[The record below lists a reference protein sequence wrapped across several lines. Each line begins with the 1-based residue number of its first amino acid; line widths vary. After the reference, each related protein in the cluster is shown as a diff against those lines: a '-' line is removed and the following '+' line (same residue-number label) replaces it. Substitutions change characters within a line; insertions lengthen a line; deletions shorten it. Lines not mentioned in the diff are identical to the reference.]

1 MKHLGT
7 ITSYVPKKADDTQDI
22 VCVITQAIADM
33 VAAKGGS
40 APLVSW
46 ADDKCEI
53 PAPNSEQ

>member
-7 ITSYVPKKADDTQDI
+7 ITNYVPKKADDTQDI
-22 VCVITQAIADM
+22 VCVITQGIADM

-46 ADDKCEI
+46 VDAKCEI
-53 PAPNSEQ
+53 PAPNPEQ